1 MTNKT
6 LSVRVDLT
14 PELRERI
21 DGMLDEARKGMQRRI
36 DELTADNERLA
47 RQAREVIEEAG
58 TPPDARETVREL
70 RENVR
75 ALADNWSKEQMKSEG
90 LGEKVDELGKRRT
103 VILHR
108 DAQGDWSITDYN
120 AVRDQATDKLE
131 PAELLFILA
140 SMIHSEPGQCRHL
153 SSGYST
159 LRDDFRHIQRANGA
173 LRVEASAA
181 TKLRAEYEGTLADQQ
196 RRLEHQEAAI
206 TRLQKLLEE
215 ANARVLFVK
224 RETEFAE
231 LPPGDYSLDIRD
243 ADPDVAIERDIDT
256 PFFGG
261 ESFVV
266 HRREPDAIKI
276 DEGAIVALAN
286 MQPGEKFTVVSALR
300 GLAAFCDNA
309 PAVVGSVLL
318 KGGVELRVVDYLRTL
333 DGSTFPTWTQAVE
346 CAASVK
352 EKTGNECT
360 QVTIGGGFV
369 LPWKEFAAL
378 AQYFDHQR
386 NRHAEVDA
394 DLQRMSRELQE
405 LGAVNSTV
413 DDLRDL
419 PHDARVDRVNWC
431 EAYRMW
437 INRSPAE
444 HDQDMPEPPR
454 PAGLVLKSDTVQGN
468 AEPMSDADLEAA
480 AAAEGFGLVAE
491 TIEQTIDA
499 EVAQAFEQGGD
510 PTATSWLSAGY
521 PLFQPG
527 THSKDAEAVFELLGN
542 AKLPLRWL
550 LSIEPAALAEVHAW
564 ATGQVEPSPELVRVV
579 LLSAEQLA
587 HEKVAFNIDT
597 GVPHYDA
604 AGRCRIE
611 ETLRMLGYVVPQG
624 DAQLWSG
631 ALCLA
636 LDEYIDAK
644 VDTAAPDVFTARYPR
659 EAWGLVDM
667 TAAGGSDGLAEI
679 APGIVSVSAAADIEL
694 GDLVKISADGARP
707 VVVDGDMP
715 TVPDATDDELLERQ
729 TAGLAEIKAYLD
741 ANPEVAVIGVDMAR
755 EGTESFNAIAFAGA
769 LPPVGFA
776 GVVGDLNA
784 EACDGKGPDCEGCP
798 TEAEAKP
805 VRNIVQAME
814 QDTDG
819 DDCAP

>member
-1 MTNKT
+1 MTNET
-6 LSVRVDLT
+6 LTVRVALT
-14 PELRERI
+14 PELQAKI
-21 DGMLDEARKGMQRRI
+21 DDAIGEARRDLQQRI
-36 DELTADNERLA
+36 EELTADNERLSKLIGEQPFVGNA
-47 RQAREVIEEAG
+47 A
-58 TPPDARETVREL
+58 DTVNEL
-70 RENVR
+70 RSNVR

-90 LGEKVDELGKRRT
+90 LAERLDELANIRT
-103 VILHR
+103 MVVHR
-108 DAQGDWSITDYN
+108 GADGLWTITDYN
-120 AVRDQATDKLE
+120 VSREQACDRLDSG
-131 PAELLFILA
+131 ELLWVFAGLLRGQPGDGPGMFHGYTEVRRRLA
-140 SMIHSEPGQCRHL
+140 TESRHADSLRQQL
-153 SSGYST
+153 SG
-159 LRDDFRHIQRANGA
+159 DA
-173 LRVEASAA
+173 
-181 TKLRAEYEGTLADQQ
+181 KLRAEYEATLKDQQ
-196 RRLEHQEAAI
+196 QRLEAQAI
-206 TRLQKLLEE
+206 AIRHLQQRVDE
-215 ANARVLFVK
+215 ANARVLYVN
-224 RETEFAE
+224 RETEFAPADSRIVDE
-231 LPPGDYSLDIRD
+231 TGENFI
-243 ADPDVAIERDIDT
+243 DPDVALDRNIDT

-318 KGGVELRVVDYLRTL
+318 KGGIELRVADYLRTL

-394 DLQRMSRELQE
+394 ELQRMSRELQE

-468 AEPMSDADLEAA
+468 PVPMSDADLEAA
-480 AAAEGFGLVAE
+480 AAEEGFGLVAE
-491 TIEQTIDA
+491 TMEQSIDA
-499 EVAQAFEQGGD
+499 EVAQAFEQGVD

-521 PLFQPG
+521 PLFQPY
-527 THSKDAEAVFELLGN
+527 THERDAQAVFELLGN

-564 ATGQVEPSPELVRVV
+564 ATGQAEPSPELVRVV

-604 AGRCRIE
+604 DGRCRIE
-611 ETLRMLGYVVPQG
+611 GTLRMLGYVIPEG

-644 VDTAAPDVFTARYPR
+644 VDTAAPDVFTARYSR
-659 EAWGLVDM
+659 VAWGLDADL
-667 TAAGGSDGLAEI
+667 TAAGGSGGLADI
-679 APGIVSVSAAADIEL
+679 APGV
-694 GDLVKISADGARP
+694 
-707 VVVDGDMP
+707 
-715 TVPDATDDELLERQ
+715 TVPDATDDELLARQ

-741 ANPEVAVIGVDMAR
+741 ANPEAAVIGVDMAR
-755 EGTESFNAIAFAGA
+755 EGTSDFTVTSEPLTDAEVVAINAEAGYTGMHEP
-769 LPPVGFA
+769 LDA
-776 GVVGDLNA
+776 GQAAALNA
-784 EACDGKGPDCEGCP
+784 EVDTHIQVDQAADDATNGRGCS
-798 TEAEAKP
+798 
-805 VRNIVQAME
+805 
-814 QDTDG
+814 
-819 DDCAP
+819 